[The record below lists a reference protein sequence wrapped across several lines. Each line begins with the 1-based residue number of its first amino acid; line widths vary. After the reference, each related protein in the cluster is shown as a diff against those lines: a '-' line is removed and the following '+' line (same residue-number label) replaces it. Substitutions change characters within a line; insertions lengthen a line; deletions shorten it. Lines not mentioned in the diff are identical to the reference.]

1 MDKIKVTVICLTY
14 NHVRYIR
21 DALEG
26 FVSQKTGFPFEVI
39 VHDDAST
46 DGTADIIREYQARWP
61 GIIRPVFQSEN
72 QYSKGVR
79 IPQTFIFPL
88 VRGEYVALCEGD
100 DYWTDPLKLQRQ
112 VEALEA
118 HPEADI
124 CVHRAERRLDGRFK
138 GWVAPAW
145 RSGVIPADKVIL
157 GGGAGFCATSSILC
171 RSSVYLEDTP
181 MREVVTNDYVLAIQG
196 SLRGGMVYL
205 SEPMSVYRLGV
216 EGSWTSRNK
225 GEAKI
230 ANKETLMTMLTR
242 LDEWTGGRHSGAVA
256 LRREMFRSDIFLKR
270 RDYLRLYSPKR
281 LGINLHRLRSALGR
295 TLRRRALF

>member
-1 MDKIKVTVICLTY
+1 MDEIKVTVICLTY
-14 NHVRYIR
+14 NHVSYIR

-46 DGTADIIREYQARWP
+46 DGTADIVREYQARYP
-61 GIIRPVFQSEN
+61 LLIRAVLQKEN
-72 QYSKGVR
+72 QYSRGVKIAR
-79 IPQTFIFPL
+79 TFIYPL

-124 CVHRAERRLDGRFK
+124 CSHKAERRVDGKFK
-138 GWVAPAW
+138 GWVAPRW
-145 RSGVIPADKVIL
+145 RSGIITVEKVIL
-157 GGGAGFCATSSILC
+157 GGGANLCATSSVMC
-171 RSSVYLEDTP
+171 RSKVYLENTP
-181 MREVVTNDYVLAIQG
+181 MRDIITIDYVLAIQG

-205 SEPMSVYRLGV
+205 DDPMSVYRFNV
-216 EGSWTSRNK
+216 EGSWTRRHK
-225 GEAKI
+225 GVNII
-230 ANKETLMTMLTR
+230 ANKETLMRMLAC
-242 LDEWTGGRHSGAVA
+242 LDEYTSGRCHKAIA
-256 LRREMFRSDIFLKR
+256 LRMEMFRSDIFLKQ
-270 RDYLRLYSPKR
+270 RDYRRLYSVKR

-295 TLRRRALF
+295 ALRSRALF